1 MTLPPFGRFFLPG
14 PTDVRPEVLQGM
26 VRGMLPHR
34 GPEFEALFA
43 RLVAGLQ
50 PVFRTSRP
58 VYISSSSATGLME
71 AAVRA
76 TPPGPILAIVNGAFS
91 DRFARIARACGRET
105 DVLEV
110 PWGRAAELDR
120 VRDALAARDYVAV
133 TVVHSESSTGA
144 LTDIRAVTALAHAR
158 GAACLVDS
166 VTGIAAA
173 PVETDAWDLD
183 FVLTGSQKA
192 LALPP
197 GLAFGVASARF
208 LASAARGEQRG
219 VYFDLVE
226 FEQYA
231 AKHQTPNTPA
241 LPLLY
246 ALDAQL
252 PRIAAEG
259 IEGRWQRHAAMAART
274 HRWVE
279 ETSASAGLALGIL
292 SPEGERSPA
301 VSAITLPADRPGLSG
316 DAVVQAVARR
326 GYVIGD
332 GYGRLKGRT
341 FRIGHMGDHTLE
353 TLEGCL
359 DACAEALQELAQ
371 R

>member
-14 PTDVRPEVLQGM
+14 PTDVHHDVLQGM
-26 VRGMLPHR
+26 VRGMMPHR
-34 GPEFEALFA
+34 GADFEALFA

-50 PVFRTSRP
+50 AVFRTRRP
-58 VYISSSSATGLME
+58 VFISSSSATGLME

-76 TPPGPILAIVNGAFS
+76 TPPGRILAIVNGAFS
-91 DRFARIARACGRET
+91 DRFARIATACGRDT
-105 DVLEV
+105 VVLDV
-110 PWGRAAELDR
+110 PWGRGVAPGDLRA
-120 VRDALAARDYVAV
+120 ALAKGRFAAV

-144 LTDIRAVTALAHAR
+144 ATDIRAVSDLVHEH

-166 VTGIAAA
+166 VTGIGAA
-173 PVETDAWDLD
+173 PVETDAWGLD

-197 GLAFGVASARF
+197 GLAFAVASEGFMAHARE
-208 LASAARGEQRG
+208 GTERG

-231 AKHQTPNTPA
+231 LKHQTPNTPA
-241 LPLLY
+241 LTLLY

-259 IEGRWQRHAAMAART
+259 IEGRWARHAAMAART
-274 HRWVE
+274 HAWVVE
-279 ETSASAGLALGIL
+279 ASSETGLDLGVL
-292 SPEGERSPA
+292 APPGERSRT
-301 VSAITLPADRPGLSG
+301 VSAVTLPEGVSG
-316 DAVVQAVARR
+316 GQVVAGAAAR

-332 GYGRLKGRT
+332 GYGKLKGRT
-341 FRIGHMGDHTLE
+341 VRIGHMGDHTID
-353 TLEGCL
+353 TLDGCLAACL
-359 DACAEALQELAQ
+359 DALREVAP
-371 R
+371 RR

>member
-26 VRGMLPHR
+26 VRGMMPHR
-34 GPEFEALFA
+34 GAEFETLFA

-50 PVFRTSRP
+50 PVFRTRRP

-71 AAVRA
+71 AGVRA
-76 TPPGPILAIVNGAFS
+76 TPPGAILAIVNGAFS
-91 DRFARIARACGRET
+91 DRFARIARACGRDTVE
-105 DVLEV
+105 LAV
-110 PWGRAAELDR
+110 PWGRAADLDQ
-120 VRDALAARDYVAV
+120 VRDALARRAYAAV

-144 LTDIRAVTALAHAR
+144 LTDVRGVTALAHDR

-166 VTGIAAA
+166 VTGLGAT
-173 PVETDAWDLD
+173 PVETDAWTLD

-197 GLAFGVASARF
+197 GLAFAVASERF
-208 LASAARGEQRG
+208 LAAAPRGEQRG

-226 FEQYA
+226 FEQYGQRN
-231 AKHQTPNTPA
+231 QTPNTPA

-246 ALDAQL
+246 ALDTQL
-252 PRIAAEG
+252 PLIAAEG
-259 IEGRWQRHAAMAART
+259 IEERWARHAAMATRT
-274 HRWVE
+274 HAWVVE
-279 ETSASAGLALGIL
+279 AAERTGLALALL
-292 SPEGERSPA
+292 SPPGERSHT
-301 VSAITLPADRPGLSG
+301 VSAITLPDRVDGG
-316 DAVVQAVARR
+316 AVVRAAAER

-332 GYGRLKGRT
+332 GYGKLKGRT

-359 DACAEALQELAQ
+359 TVCADALKALAIG
-371 R
+371 